1 MNIIIVGDGK
11 VGYTLAQF
19 LTKDGHDVTIID
31 KDEAA
36 LSRAADTL
44 DVMCIRGNGANMRTL
59 LEADIE
65 NTDIIIAVTGNDEL
79 NMVCCLAAKQLGAK
93 YSIARIRDPEYTES
107 LTMLQKKLDIDQV
120 INPERASALEISRLL
135 RFPFAINIE
144 SFAHGRVEMVEFKVD
159 TTDPIVNIP
168 LSKLHGKYPR
178 IQFTAAQRNGE
189 AIIPDG
195 SFTIQAGDRVY
206 ATGDRDSI
214 TKFFKQ
220 LGKDTQRMKSAL
232 IIGGG
237 RISYYL
243 ARIIAGM
250 GVHLRMIEINKAKC
264 ERLSD
269 ELDNVLV
276 INADGTDQE
285 LLDSENVGECGA
297 LICLTNRDE
306 ENIIAG
312 MYGARRG
319 AKKVIVKV
327 NRLNTMDVMDGLG
340 IESVV
345 SPKLTTAN
353 VILRSVR
360 ALNDSRNSVVEKVYS
375 MLGGQVEAYEFTALD
390 GAPYL
395 NIPLSRLN
403 IKRGILVSVL
413 VRDRKNIIPFGGDHI
428 EAGDTV
434 ILTARAGT
442 VVNLEDAF
450 DLTQIKKEINK

>member
-1 MNIIIVGDGK
+1 MNITIVGDGK
-11 VGYTLAQF
+11 VGYTLAQY
-19 LTKDGHDVTIID
+19 LSKDGHDITIID
-31 KDEAA
+31 KNQTA
-36 LSRAADTL
+36 LDRASDTL

-65 NTDIIIAVTGNDEL
+65 NCDIIIAVTGNDEL

-93 YSIARIRDPEYTES
+93 YSIARIRDPEYSES

-120 INPERASALEISRLL
+120 INPERATAQEISRLL

-144 SFAHGRVEMVEFKVD
+144 SFAHGRVEMVEFKAEPI
-159 TTDPIVNIP
+159 DPIINIP
-168 LSKLHGKYPR
+168 LAKLHSRYPH
-178 IQFTAAQRNGE
+178 IQFTAVQRNGE
-189 AIIPDG
+189 AFIPDG
-195 SFTIQAGDRVY
+195 QFQIAAGDRVY
-206 ATGDRDSI
+206 ATGDRESI
-214 TKFFKQ
+214 TKFFKL

-232 IIGGG
+232 ILGGG

-250 GVHLRMIEINKAKC
+250 GVRLRVIELDAEKC
-264 ERLSD
+264 ARLSD
-269 ELDNVLV
+269 ELDGVLV

-285 LLDSENVGECGA
+285 VLDSENVGECGA

-306 ENIIAG
+306 ENIITG

-327 NRLNTMDVMDGLG
+327 NRLNTMEVMEDLG

-360 ALNDSRNSVVEKVYS
+360 ALNNSQNSVVEKVYG
-375 MLGGQVEAYEFTALD
+375 MLGGAVEAYEFTALE

-403 IKRGILVSVL
+403 IKPGILVSVL
-413 VRDRKNIIPFGGDHI
+413 VRERKNIIPFGSDHI

-434 ILTARAGT
+434 ILTAKAGT

-450 DLTQIKKEINK
+450 DLAQIKREARK

>member
-11 VGYTLAQF
+11 VGYTLAQY
-19 LTKDGHDVTIID
+19 LSKDGHDITIID
-31 KDEAA
+31 KSAEA
-36 LSRAADTL
+36 LNRASETL
-44 DVMCIRGNGANMRTL
+44 DVMCIRGNGANVRTL
-59 LEADIE
+59 IEAGIE
-65 NTDIIIAVTGNDEL
+65 NADIIIAVTGNDEL

-120 INPERASALEISRLL
+120 INPERATAQEISRLL

-144 SFAHGRVEMVEFKVD
+144 SFAHGRVEMVEFRAETRD
-159 TTDPIVNIP
+159 SIIGIP
-168 LSKLHGKYPR
+168 LHKLHGKHPS
-178 IQFTAAQRNGE
+178 IQFTAVQRNGE
-189 AIIPDG
+189 AFIPAG
-195 SFTIQAGDRVY
+195 NFELAAGDRVY
-206 ATGDRDSI
+206 ATGDRESI

-237 RISYYL
+237 HISYYL

-250 GVHLRMIEINKAKC
+250 GVHLRMIEISEKKC
-264 ERLSD
+264 ARLSD
-269 ELDNVLV
+269 LLDNVM
-276 INADGTDQE
+276 IICADGTDQE
-285 LLDSENVGECGA
+285 VLDSESVGECGA
-297 LICLTNRDE
+297 LICLTDRDE
-306 ENIIAG
+306 ENIITG
-312 MYGARRG
+312 MYGARKG

-327 NRLNTMDVMDGLG
+327 NRLNTLEVMEDLG

-360 ALNDSRNSVVEKVYS
+360 ALNNSQNSVVEKVYG
-375 MLGGQVEAYEFTALD
+375 MLGGKVEAYEFTALE

-395 NIPLSRLN
+395 NIPLNRLK
-403 IKRGILVSVL
+403 IKPGILVSVL

-434 ILTARAGT
+434 ILTAKAGT

-450 DLTQIKKEINK
+450 DISESKK

>member
-19 LTKDGHDVTIID
+19 LSKDGHDITIID
-31 KDEAA
+31 KNAEA
-36 LSRAADTL
+36 LNRASETL
-44 DVMCIRGNGANMRTL
+44 DVMCVRGNGANVRTL
-59 LEADIE
+59 IDDGIE
-65 NTDIIIAVTGNDEL
+65 SADIIISVTGNDEL

-120 INPERASALEISRLL
+120 INPERATAQEISRLL
-135 RFPFAINIE
+135 LFPFAINIE
-144 SFAHGRVEMVEFKVD
+144 SFAHGRVEMVEFRVD
-159 TTDPIVNIP
+159 PTDPIIGIP

-178 IQFTAAQRNGE
+178 IQFSAAQRNGE
-189 AIIPDG
+189 AIIPG
-195 SFTIQAGDRVY
+195 GNFEIAAGDRVY
-206 ATGDRDSI
+206 ATGDRESI

-232 IIGGG
+232 LIGGG
-237 RISYYL
+237 HISYYL
-243 ARIIAGM
+243 AKIIAGM
-250 GVHLRMIEINKAKC
+250 GVRLRMIEIKEDKC
-264 ERLSD
+264 NRLS
-269 ELDNVLV
+269 EQLDNVM
-276 INADGTDQE
+276 IICADGTDQE
-285 LLDSENVGECGA
+285 VLDSESVGECGA
-297 LICLTNRDE
+297 LICLTDRDE
-306 ENIIAG
+306 ENIITG

-327 NRLNTMDVMDGLG
+327 NRLNTLEVMEDLG

-360 ALNDSRNSVVEKVYS
+360 ALNNSRNSVVEKVYS
-375 MLGGQVEAYEFTALD
+375 MLGGKVEAYEFTALE

-395 NIPLSRLN
+395 NIPLNRLN

-413 VRDRKNIIPFGGDHI
+413 VRERRNIIPFGGDHI

-434 ILTARAGT
+434 ILVAKAGS

-450 DLTQIKKEINK
+450 DLAEIKK

>member
-19 LTKDGHDVTIID
+19 LSKDGHDITIID
-31 KDEAA
+31 KNAEA
-36 LSRAADTL
+36 LSRASETL
-44 DVMCIRGNGANMRTL
+44 DVMCVRGNGANVRTL
-59 LEADIE
+59 IDAGIE
-65 NTDIIIAVTGNDEL
+65 SADIIISVTGNDEL

-107 LTMLQKKLDIDQV
+107 LTMLQNKLDIDQV
-120 INPERASALEISRLL
+120 INPERATAQEISRLL

-144 SFAHGRVEMVEFKVD
+144 SFAHGRVEMVEFRVD
-159 TTDPIVNIP
+159 PTDPIIGIP

-178 IQFTAAQRNGE
+178 IQFSAAQRNGE
-189 AIIPDG
+189 AIIPG
-195 SFTIQAGDRVY
+195 GNFEIAAGDRVY
-206 ATGDRDSI
+206 ATGDRESI

-232 IIGGG
+232 LIGGG
-237 RISYYL
+237 HISYYL
-243 ARIIAGM
+243 AKIIAGM
-250 GVHLRMIEINKAKC
+250 GVRLRMIEIKEDKC
-264 ERLSD
+264 NRLS
-269 ELDNVLV
+269 EQLDNVM
-276 INADGTDQE
+276 IICADGTDQE
-285 LLDSENVGECGA
+285 VLDSESVGECGA
-297 LICLTNRDE
+297 LICLTDRDE
-306 ENIIAG
+306 ENIITG

-327 NRLNTMDVMDGLG
+327 NRLNTLEVMEDLG

-360 ALNDSRNSVVEKVYS
+360 ALNNSRNSVVEKVYS
-375 MLGGQVEAYEFTALD
+375 MLGGKVEAYEFTALE

-395 NIPLSRLN
+395 NIPLNRLN

-413 VRDRKNIIPFGGDHI
+413 VRERRNIIPFGGDHI

-434 ILTARAGT
+434 ILVAKAGS

-450 DLTQIKKEINK
+450 DLAEIKK

>member
-19 LTKDGHDVTIID
+19 LSKDGHDITIID
-31 KDEAA
+31 KSAEA
-36 LSRAADTL
+36 LTRASETL
-44 DVMCIRGNGANMRTL
+44 DVMCIRGNGANVRTL
-59 LEADIE
+59 LESGIE
-65 NTDIIIAVTGNDEL
+65 NADAIIAVTGNDEL

-93 YSIARIRDPEYTES
+93 YSIARIRDPEYTDS
-107 LTMLQKKLDIDQV
+107 LTMLQNKLDIDQV
-120 INPERASALEISRLL
+120 INPERATAQEISRLL

-144 SFAHGRVEMVEFKVD
+144 SFAHGRVEMVEFRVD
-159 TTDPIVNIP
+159 PTDPIIGVP

-189 AIIPDG
+189 AIIPGG
-195 SFTIQAGDRVY
+195 SFELAAGDRVY
-206 ATGDRDSI
+206 ATGDRESI

-232 IIGGG
+232 LIGGG
-237 RISYYL
+237 HISYYL
-243 ARIIAGM
+243 AKIIAGM
-250 GVHLRMIEINKAKC
+250 GVHLRMIEINEAKC
-264 ERLSD
+264 ARLAD
-269 ELDNVLV
+269 QLDNVM
-276 INADGTDQE
+276 IICADGTDQE
-285 LLDSENVGECGA
+285 VLDSESVGDCGA
-297 LICLTNRDE
+297 LICLTDRDE
-306 ENIIAG
+306 ENIITG

-327 NRLNTMDVMDGLG
+327 NRLNTLEVMEDLG

-345 SPKLTTAN
+345 SPTLTTAN

-360 ALNDSRNSVVEKVYS
+360 ALNDSRNSVVEKVYG
-375 MLGGQVEAYEFTALD
+375 MLGGKVEAYEFTALE

-395 NIPLSRLN
+395 NIPLNRLN

-434 ILTARAGT
+434 ILTAKAGT

-450 DLTQIKKEINK
+450 DLAEIKR

>member
-19 LTKDGHDVTIID
+19 LSKDGHDITIID
-31 KDEAA
+31 KNADA
-36 LSRAADTL
+36 LARAGETL
-44 DVMCIRGNGANMRTL
+44 DVMCVRGNGANVRTL
-59 LEADIE
+59 IDAGIE
-65 NTDIIIAVTGNDEL
+65 TADIIISVTGNDEL
-79 NMVCCLAAKQLGAK
+79 NMVCCLAAKQLGTK

-120 INPERASALEISRLL
+120 INPERATAQEISRLL

-144 SFAHGRVEMVEFKVD
+144 SFAHGRVEMVEFRVD
-159 TTDPIVNIP
+159 PTDPIIGIP
-168 LSKLHGKYPR
+168 LSKLHGKYPH
-178 IQFTAAQRNGE
+178 IQFSAAQRNGE
-189 AIIPDG
+189 AVIPG
-195 SFTIQAGDRVY
+195 GNFEIAAGDRVY
-206 ATGDRDSI
+206 ATGDRESI

-232 IIGGG
+232 LIGGG
-237 RISYYL
+237 HISYYL
-243 ARIIAGM
+243 AKIIAGM
-250 GVHLRMIEINKAKC
+250 GVRLRMIEIKEDKC
-264 ERLSD
+264 ARLSD
-269 ELDNVLV
+269 QLDNVM
-276 INADGTDQE
+276 IICADGTDQE
-285 LLDSENVGECGA
+285 VLDSESVGECGA
-297 LICLTNRDE
+297 LICLTDRDE
-306 ENIIAG
+306 ENIITG

-327 NRLNTMDVMDGLG
+327 NRLNTLEVMEDLG

-360 ALNDSRNSVVEKVYS
+360 ALNNSRNSVVEKVYS
-375 MLGGQVEAYEFTALD
+375 MLGGKVEAYEFTALE

-395 NIPLSRLN
+395 NIPLNRLN

-413 VRDRKNIIPFGGDHI
+413 VRERKNIIPFGGDHI

-434 ILTARAGT
+434 ILVAKAGS

-450 DLTQIKKEINK
+450 DLAEIKK

>member
-1 MNIIIVGDGK
+1 MNITIVGSGK
-11 VGYTLAQF
+11 VGYTLAQY
-19 LTKDGHDVTIID
+19 LSKDDHDVTIID
-31 KDEAA
+31 KDESA
-36 LSRAADTL
+36 LARASENL
-44 DVMCIRGNGANMRTL
+44 DVMCIKGNGANVRTL
-59 LEADIE
+59 LEAGIE
-65 NTDIIIAVTGNDEL
+65 EADIIIAVTGNDEL

-107 LTMLQKKLDIDQV
+107 LTLLQKKLDIDQV
-120 INPERASALEISRLL
+120 INPERATAQEISRLL

-159 TTDPIVNIP
+159 PTEHIIGIP
-168 LSKLHGKYPR
+168 LSKLHGKYPL
-178 IQFTAAQRNGE
+178 IQFTAVQRNGE
-189 AIIPDG
+189 AIIPG
-195 SFTIQAGDRVY
+195 GNFQIAAGDRVY
-206 ATGDRDSI
+206 ATGDRESI
-214 TKFFKQ
+214 TKFFKV

-232 IIGGG
+232 ILGGG

-243 ARIIAGM
+243 AKIIAGM
-250 GVHLRMIEINKAKC
+250 GVRLRMIEIDEAKC
-264 ERLSD
+264 NRLSD
-269 ELDNVLV
+269 ELDNVLI
-276 INADGTDQE
+276 INADGTDQD

-312 MYGARRG
+312 MYGARKG

-327 NRLNTMDVMDGLG
+327 NRFNTMEVMEDLG
-340 IESVV
+340 IDSVV

-360 ALNDSRNSVVEKVYS
+360 ALNDSKNSVVEKVYG
-375 MLGGQVEAYEFTALD
+375 MLGGQVEAYEFTALE

-395 NIPLSRLN
+395 NIPLSKLN
-403 IKRGILVSVL
+403 IKPGILVSVL

-442 VVNLEDAF
+442 VINLEDAF
-450 DLTQIKKEINK
+450 NLADIKR

>member
-19 LTKDGHDVTIID
+19 LSKDGHDITIID
-31 KDEAA
+31 KNAEA
-36 LSRAADTL
+36 LTRASETL
-44 DVMCIRGNGANMRTL
+44 DVMCVRGNGANVRTL
-59 LEADIE
+59 IEAGIE
-65 NTDIIIAVTGNDEL
+65 SADIIIAVTGNDEL

-107 LTMLQKKLDIDQV
+107 LTMLQNKLDIDQV
-120 INPERASALEISRLL
+120 INPERATAQEISRLL

-144 SFAHGRVEMVEFKVD
+144 SFAHGRVEMVEFRVEP
-159 TTDPIVNIP
+159 TDPIIGVP

-178 IQFTAAQRNGE
+178 IQFSAAQRNGE
-189 AIIPDG
+189 AFIPGG
-195 SFTIQAGDRVY
+195 SFEIAAGDRMY
-206 ATGDRDSI
+206 ATGDRESI

-232 IIGGG
+232 LIGGG
-237 RISYYL
+237 HISYYL
-243 ARIIAGM
+243 AKIIAGM
-250 GVHLRMIEINKAKC
+250 GVRLRMIEIKEDKC
-264 ERLSD
+264 ARLSD
-269 ELDNVLV
+269 QLDNVM
-276 INADGTDQE
+276 IICADGTDQE
-285 LLDSENVGECGA
+285 VLDSESVGECGA
-297 LICLTNRDE
+297 LICLTDRDE
-306 ENIIAG
+306 ENIITG

-327 NRLNTMDVMDGLG
+327 NRLNTLEVMEDLG

-353 VILRSVR
+353 AILRSVR
-360 ALNDSRNSVVEKVYS
+360 ALNNSRNSVVEKVYS
-375 MLGGQVEAYEFTALD
+375 MLGGKVEAYEFTALE

-395 NIPLSRLN
+395 NIPLNRLN
-403 IKRGILVSVL
+403 IKHGILVSVL

-450 DLTQIKKEINK
+450 DLAEIKK

>member
-11 VGYTLAQF
+11 VGYTLAQY
-19 LTKDGHDVTIID
+19 LSKDGHDITIID
-31 KDEAA
+31 KNAEA
-36 LSRAADTL
+36 LSRASETL
-44 DVMCIRGNGANMRTL
+44 DVMCIRGNGANVRTL
-59 LEADIE
+59 IEAGIE
-65 NTDIIIAVTGNDEL
+65 NADIIIAVTGNDEL

-120 INPERASALEISRLL
+120 INPERATAQEISRLL

-144 SFAHGRVEMVEFKVD
+144 SFAHGRVEMVEFRAETRD
-159 TTDPIVNIP
+159 SIIGIP
-168 LSKLHGKYPR
+168 LHKLHGKHPS
-178 IQFTAAQRNGE
+178 IQFTAVQRNGE
-189 AIIPDG
+189 AFIPTG
-195 SFTIQAGDRVY
+195 NFELAAGDRVY
-206 ATGDRDSI
+206 ATGDRESI

-237 RISYYL
+237 HISYYL

-250 GVHLRMIEINKAKC
+250 GVHLRMIEISEKKC
-264 ERLSD
+264 ARLSD
-269 ELDNVLV
+269 LLDNVM
-276 INADGTDQE
+276 IICADGTDQE
-285 LLDSENVGECGA
+285 VLDSESVGECGA
-297 LICLTNRDE
+297 LICLTDRDE
-306 ENIIAG
+306 ENIITG
-312 MYGARRG
+312 MYGARKG

-327 NRLNTMDVMDGLG
+327 NRLNTLEVMEDLG

-360 ALNDSRNSVVEKVYS
+360 ALNNSQNSVVEKVYG
-375 MLGGQVEAYEFTALD
+375 MLGGKVEAYEFTALE

-395 NIPLSRLN
+395 NIPLNRLK
-403 IKRGILVSVL
+403 IKPGILVSVL

-434 ILTARAGT
+434 ILTAKAGT

-450 DLTQIKKEINK
+450 DISESKK

>member
-19 LTKDGHDVTIID
+19 LSKDGHDITIID
-31 KDEAA
+31 KNAEALA
-36 LSRAADTL
+36 RASETL
-44 DVMCIRGNGANMRTL
+44 DVMCIRGNGANVRTL
-59 LEADIE
+59 IEADIE
-65 NTDIIIAVTGNDEL
+65 SADVIIAVTGNDEL

-120 INPERASALEISRLL
+120 INPERATAQEISRLL

-144 SFAHGRVEMVEFKVD
+144 SFAHGRVEMVEFRVD
-159 TTDPIVNIP
+159 PKDPIIGIP
-168 LSKLHGKYPR
+168 LSKLHGKYPH
-178 IQFTAAQRNGE
+178 IQFTAAQRGGE
-189 AIIPDG
+189 AIIPSG
-195 SFTIQAGDRVY
+195 GFEIAAGDRVY
-206 ATGDRDSI
+206 ATGDRESI

-220 LGKDTQRMKSAL
+220 MGKDTQRMKSAL
-232 IIGGG
+232 LIGGG
-237 RISYYL
+237 HISFYL
-243 ARIIAGM
+243 AKIIAGM
-250 GVHLRMIEINKAKC
+250 GVHLRLIEISEEKC
-264 ERLSD
+264 ARLSD
-269 ELDNVLV
+269 QLDNVM
-276 INADGTDQE
+276 IICADGTDQE
-285 LLDSENVGECGA
+285 VLDSESVGECGA
-297 LICLTNRDE
+297 LICLTDRDE
-306 ENIIAG
+306 ENIITG

-327 NRLNTMDVMDGLG
+327 NRLNTLEVMEDLG

-360 ALNDSRNSVVEKVYS
+360 ALNNSQNSVVEKVYG
-375 MLGGQVEAYEFTALD
+375 MLGGAVEAYEFTALE

-395 NIPLSRLN
+395 NIPLNRLN

-413 VRDRKNIIPFGGDHI
+413 VRERRNIIPFGGDHI

-434 ILTARAGT
+434 ILTAKAGT

-450 DLTQIKKEINK
+450 DIAEIKR

>member
-19 LTKDGHDVTIID
+19 LSKDGHDITIID
-31 KDEAA
+31 KNAEA
-36 LSRAADTL
+36 LSRASETL
-44 DVMCIRGNGANMRTL
+44 DVMCVRGNGANVRTL
-59 LEADIE
+59 IEAGIE
-65 NTDIIIAVTGNDEL
+65 SADIIISVTGNDEL

-120 INPERASALEISRLL
+120 INPERATAQEISRLL

-144 SFAHGRVEMVEFKVD
+144 SFAHGRVEMVEFRVD
-159 TTDPIVNIP
+159 PTDPIIGIP

-178 IQFTAAQRNGE
+178 IQFSAAQRNGE
-189 AIIPDG
+189 AIIPG
-195 SFTIQAGDRVY
+195 GNFEIAAGDRVY
-206 ATGDRDSI
+206 ATGDRESI

-232 IIGGG
+232 LIGGG
-237 RISYYL
+237 HISYYL
-243 ARIIAGM
+243 AKIIAGM
-250 GVHLRMIEINKAKC
+250 GVRLRMIEIKEDKC
-264 ERLSD
+264 NRLSD
-269 ELDNVLV
+269 QLDNVM
-276 INADGTDQE
+276 IICADGTDQE
-285 LLDSENVGECGA
+285 VLDSESVGECGA
-297 LICLTNRDE
+297 LICLTDRDE
-306 ENIIAG
+306 ENIITG

-327 NRLNTMDVMDGLG
+327 NRLNTLEVMEDLG

-360 ALNDSRNSVVEKVYS
+360 ALNNSRNSVVEKVYS
-375 MLGGQVEAYEFTALD
+375 MLGGKVEAYEFTALE

-395 NIPLSRLN
+395 NIPLNRLN

-413 VRDRKNIIPFGGDHI
+413 VRERRNIIPFGGDHI

-434 ILTARAGT
+434 ILVAKAGS

-450 DLTQIKKEINK
+450 DLAEIKK

>member
-11 VGYTLAQF
+11 VGFTVAQ
-19 LTKDGHDVTIID
+19 LLSKDGHDITIID
-31 KDEAA
+31 RDPIA
-36 LSRAADTL
+36 LARANDAL

-59 LEADIE
+59 LEAGIE
-65 NTDIIIAVTGNDEL
+65 DTDVIIAVTGNDEL

-107 LTMLQKKLDIDQV
+107 LTLLQKKLDIDQV

-144 SFAHGRVEMVEFKVD
+144 SFAHGRVEMVEFKVEP
-159 TTDPIVNIP
+159 TDPLIGIP

-195 SFTIQAGDRVY
+195 SFQIAAGDRVY
-206 ATGDRDSI
+206 ATGDRESI

-220 LGKDTQRMKSAL
+220 LGKDTQRMRSAL

-237 RISYYL
+237 KISHYL
-243 ARIIAGM
+243 AKIIAGM
-250 GVHLRMIEINKAKC
+250 GVRLRIVEINKEKC
-264 ERLSD
+264 ARLSD
-269 ELDNVLV
+269 ELDDVLV

-285 LLDSENVGECGA
+285 FLDSENIGECGA

-306 ENIIAG
+306 ENIITG
-312 MYGARRG
+312 MYGARKG
-319 AKKVIVKV
+319 AKKVIVKL
-327 NRLNTMDVMDGLG
+327 NRLNTMDVMEDLG

-345 SPKLTTAN
+345 SPKMTTAN
-353 VILRSVR
+353 AILRSVR

-375 MLGGQVEAYEFTALD
+375 MLGGKVEAYEFTALE

-395 NIPLSRLN
+395 NIPLNRLN

-413 VRDRKNIIPFGGDHI
+413 VRDRRNIIPFGGDHI

-434 ILTARAGT
+434 ILAAKAGT

-450 DLTQIKKEINK
+450 DLAEIKRNIEK

>member
-1 MNIIIVGDGK
+1 MNIIIVGSGK

-44 DVMCIRGNGANMRTL
+44 DVMCLRGNGANMRTL

-65 NTDIIIAVTGNDEL
+65 NTDVIIAVTGNDEL
-79 NMVCCLAAKQLGAK
+79 NMVCCLAAKQMGAK

-107 LTMLQKKLDIDQV
+107 LTLLQKRLDIDQV
-120 INPERASALEISRLL
+120 INPERACALEISRLL
-135 RFPFAINIE
+135 RFPFAVNIE
-144 SFAHGRVEMVEFKVD
+144 SFAHGRVEMVEFKVEP
-159 TTDPIVNIP
+159 TDPLIGVP

-195 SFTIQAGDRVY
+195 RFQIAAGDRIY
-206 ATGDRDSI
+206 ATGDRESI

-243 ARIIAGM
+243 SKIIAGM
-250 GVHLRMIEINKAKC
+250 GVRLRIIEINEAKC
-264 ERLSD
+264 ARLSD
-269 ELDNVLV
+269 ELDGVMV
-276 INADGTDQE
+276 IHADGTDQE

-306 ENIIAG
+306 EN
-312 MYGARRG
+312 
-319 AKKVIVKV
+319 
-327 NRLNTMDVMDGLG
+327 LNTLDVMEELG
-340 IESVV
+340 IDSLV

-353 VILRSVR
+353 AILRSVR

-375 MLGGQVEAYEFTALD
+375 MLGGGVEAYEFTALD

-395 NIPLSRLN
+395 NIPLSKLN
-403 IKRGILVSVL
+403 IKPGILVSVL
-413 VRDRKNIIPFGGDHI
+413 VRDRRNIIPFGGDHI

-434 ILTARAGT
+434 ILTAKAGT
-442 VVNLEDAF
+442 VINLEDAF
-450 DLTQIKKEINK
+450 DLAQIKRNIEK